1 MNTIRVYLK
10 ALIEIGNDLNTDV
23 IATKIQKIFFLL
35 QKEGIKDLGLK
46 FEPWLFG
53 PYSKELNDTL
63 IELVEKGEVEEIA
76 EPIIDP
82 ITNEVIGYQRK
93 YILKDKVDLS
103 QIEPEVVE
111 FFKKWVVK
119 SRRELLKYVYT
130 RYPEYADYSVIK
142 DKVLGLK

>member
-93 YILKDKVDLS
+93 YILKDKVNLS

-130 RYPEYADYSVIK
+130 RYPKYADYSVIK